1 MNWQVALRLGR
12 VSNLPTVWT
21 NVLTGVALVGAPSF
35 DARLPLLVLAMTL
48 CYVAGMFLN
57 DAFDRTI
64 DARERPER
72 PIPSGQV
79 SATTVFT
86 GGFTLLAIALV
97 LLLWCGYGFREGT
110 QWRPVLAGLV
120 LVATIIFYDL
130 YHKQNPLSPVVMGLC
145 RVMVYLTAAYAM
157 TTTPPTAV
165 FLAALLLL
173 SYLIGLTYVAK
184 QENLD
189 QIQHLWPLGFLAL
202 PVLYGLWATVQGD
215 ASIIIYG
222 LFVAWLL
229 YALSLLRR
237 RRTGDVPRAVVSLI
251 AGIALLDALLISTA
265 STGLSWLAVAGFALT
280 LLLQRYVPGT

>member
-1 MNWQVALRLGR
+1 MNGKVALRLGR

-21 NVLTGVALVGAPSF
+21 NVLTGAALAGAPSF
-35 DARLPLLVLAMTL
+35 DTRLPLLVLAMSL

-57 DAFDRTI
+57 DAFDRAI

-86 GGFTLLAIALV
+86 GGFTLLAIALI

-110 QWRPVLAGLV
+110 QWRPVLSGLV
-120 LVATIIFYDL
+120 LAAAIIFYDL

-165 FLAALLLL
+165 FLAALMLL

-184 QENLD
+184 QENLN

-202 PVLYGLWATVQGD
+202 PVLYGLWAVVQGNG
-215 ASIIIYG
+215 SMITYG

-229 YALSLLRR
+229 YALSLLGRR
-237 RRTGDVPRAVVSLI
+237 RPGDVPRAVVSLI
-251 AGIALLDALLISTA
+251 AGIALLDALLISTT
-265 STGLSWLAVAGFALT
+265 STGLSWLAVTGFALT